1 MPSPF
6 DALDTLTIAEPPA
19 AEAAVEKET
28 PAPEQ
33 VQKPDAPQQPTPS
46 GNSLADSF
54 DAFFAKEKAE
64 EKAGKKVEVEKPT
77 FGGEVEKPAAEGEI
91 KTEEEAKPDEADE
104 LETPEMT
111 AAKAKMSMK
120 AAEAFDKVKASAKAK
135 LEDLRAKLK
144 AAEEKAANATTSTA
158 KDLEEKVAAA
168 EAKLKEQESKLAFYD
183 VREHPEYKEA
193 VEAPTLAVKDQI
205 TRLAQAAKLEYG
217 DLVKAIVET
226 DPAKQG
232 DLLDGL
238 VTDMRDR
245 DKVKLYQ
252 LVEDWSVIAATE
264 QRIKDEAPKAYAEI
278 QAKRQAEAEAKKA
291 EAATAWK
298 QASDVVWNKLVEKI
312 PAIKEVKPEVLRAEY
327 DKMDWESLSVTDRVA
342 AVASSVTFVPIVK
355 QLTSANAA
363 KDAEIKELKTQLGKY
378 RKATPGAG
386 GGGTT
391 VAAPTIREPGGFL
404 ESIERHAMGARG

>member
-1 MPSPF
+1 MLSPF
-6 DALDTLTIAEPPA
+6 DALDTLTLAEPPA
-19 AEAAVEKET
+19 VETPVEKET

-33 VQKPDAPQQPTPS
+33 EQKQETPSEPTPS

-54 DAFFAKEKAE
+54 DAYFAKEKAGE
-64 EKAGKKVEVEKPT
+64 KVEVEEPT
-77 FGGEVEKPAAEGEI
+77 FGDEKPKEEEKPVEKKP
-91 KTEEEAKPDEADE
+91 EEADPDE

-135 LEDLRAKLK
+135 LEDLRLKLK

-193 VEAPTLAVKDQI
+193 VEAPTLAVKDQLN
-205 TRLAQAAKLEYG
+205 RLALASKLEYG
-217 DLVKAIVET
+217 DLVKAITEA

-232 DLLDGL
+232 DLLDSL

-252 LVEDWSVIAATE
+252 LVEDWGVIAATE
-264 QRIKDEAPKAYAEI
+264 QRIKDEAPKAYAEV

-291 EAATAWK
+291 ATATEWK
-298 QASDVVWNKLVEKI
+298 QASDAVWNKIVEKV
-312 PAIKEVKPEVLRAEY
+312 PAIKDIQPDALRAEY

-363 KDAEIKELKTQLGKY
+363 KDAEISELKKQLGKY

-386 GGGTT
+386 GGGATT
-391 VAAPTIREPGGFL
+391 VTRADDTPGGFL
-404 ESIERHAMGARG
+404 ESIERHAKGVRG

>member
-33 VQKPDAPQQPTPS
+33 VQKQDTPPEPTPS
-46 GNSLADSF
+46 GNGLLDSF
-54 DAFFAKEKAE
+54 DSYFKEKAGE
-64 EKAGKKVEVEKPT
+64 KVEVDEPT
-77 FGGEVEKPAAEGEI
+77 FGEPDKEKPKEEEKPADDKAPEQD
-91 KTEEEAKPDEADE
+91 PDE

-111 AAKAKMSMK
+111 EAKKKMSMK

-135 LEDLRAKLK
+135 LEDLRLKLK
-144 AAEEKAANATTSTA
+144 AAEEKAANATTSNA
-158 KDLEEKVAAA
+158 KELEEKVAAA

-205 TRLAQAAKLEYG
+205 NRLALASKLETA
-217 DLVKAIVET
+217 DLIKAIVET

-238 VTDMRDR
+238 VENMRDR

-252 LVEDWSVIAATE
+252 LVEDWGVIAATE
-264 QRIKDEAPKAYAEI
+264 QRIKDEAPKAYAEV

-291 EAATAWK
+291 ESVTAWK
-298 QASDVVWNKLVEKI
+298 QASDTVWSKLAEKI
-312 PAIKEVKPEVLRAEY
+312 PAIKDVKPEELRAEY
-327 DKMDWESLSVTDRVA
+327 DKMDLESMSVTDKVA
-342 AVASSVTFVPIVK
+342 AVAASVAFVPIVK
-355 QLTSANAA
+355 QLTTANAA
-363 KDAEIKELKTQLGKY
+363 KDAEIKELKLQLGKY

-386 GGGTT
+386 GGSTT
-391 VAAPTIREPGGFL
+391 SVTRADDAPGGFL
-404 ESIERHAMGARG
+404 DAVERHAVGARG

>member
-19 AEAAVEKET
+19 AAAEPAKET

-33 VQKPDAPQQPTPS
+33 VQKQETPPEQTPS

-54 DAFFAKEKAE
+54 DAFFAKEKAGE
-64 EKAGKKVEVEKPT
+64 KVEVEEPT
-77 FGGEVEKPAAEGEI
+77 FGDPEPPAAE
-91 KTEEEAKPDEADE
+91 EEVKVEDPPAEDE

-111 AAKAKMSMK
+111 EAKKKMSMK
-120 AAEAFDKVKASAKAK
+120 AAEAFNKVKESAKAK
-135 LEDLRAKLK
+135 LDDLRTKLK
-144 AAEEKAANATTSTA
+144 AAEEKAAGVNDSAA
-158 KDLEEKVAAA
+158 KALEEKVAAA
-168 EAKLKEQESKLAFYD
+168 EAKLKEQEAKLAFHD

-193 VEAPTLAVKDQI
+193 VEAPTLAVKDQLN
-205 TRLAQAAKLEYG
+205 RLAAASKLEYG
-217 DLVKAIVET
+217 DLVKAITEA

-232 DLLDGL
+232 DLLDNL

-264 QRIKDEAPKAYAEI
+264 QRIKDEAPRAYEEV
-278 QAKRQAEAEAKKA
+278 QAKRQAEAEAKKVA
-291 EAATAWK
+291 STTEWK
-298 QASDVVWNKLVEKI
+298 QASDTVWGKIAEKV
-312 PAIKEVKPEVLRAEY
+312 PALKDVKPEELRAEF

-386 GGGTT
+386 GGSST
-391 VAAPTIREPGGFL
+391 AAARANDTPGGFL
-404 ESIERHAMGARG
+404 DSIERHAAGARR